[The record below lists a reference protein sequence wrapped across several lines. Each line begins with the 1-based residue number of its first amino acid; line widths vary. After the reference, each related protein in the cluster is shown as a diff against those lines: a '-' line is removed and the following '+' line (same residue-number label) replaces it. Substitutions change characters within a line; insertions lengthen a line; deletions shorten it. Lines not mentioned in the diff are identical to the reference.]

1 MAQTTIATYAGSIA
15 CLEKSNGYFFKSLDD
30 SRLSCKAGGVSIK
43 AIFSRDDQ
51 GHETLTFQSEGL
63 EIASFGRFAD
73 RFVAE
78 TPNGVSI
85 YPVEEGLVPLQYG
98 FALPPGVSKLFCRP
112 PTDQESKNYLLAGTG
127 QKAYAV
133 QTGLTAYGPAENSG
147 EFVRL
152 ELYGK
157 PWFAAQASPEMD
169 GKFPKKITFFESEP
183 KPVELGGG
191 YWNGDAA
198 VSSTV
203 KWTLLSVHSSPTRLS
218 NQEFSNSAQ
227 AIVNRGN
234 VGYVSFSSTSKDIW
248 KEYSTQEG
256 YWTRVESRKEAE
268 QAPRPMGDAAWVA
281 TLVVVV
287 RFVWYVWKLSAFST
301 RKL

>member
-1 MAQTTIATYAGSIA
+1 MAQTTSATYVGSIS
-15 CLEKSNGYFFKSLDD
+15 CLEKANGYFFQSLDV

-78 TPNGVSI
+78 TPNGVNI

-157 PWFAAQASPEMD
+157 PWFAAQASREMD

-198 VSSTV
+198 VSSTA
-203 KWTLLSVHSSPTRLS
+203 KWTLLSVQSSPKRLS
-218 NQEFSNSAQ
+218 HEAFTKGLQVTVFQ
-227 AIVNRGN
+227 GN
-234 VGYVSFSSTSKDIW
+234 VGYVSTSPPGKDIW
-248 KEYSTQEG
+248 KDYEVQEKLHAKLASRQEPTSTPALPALS
-256 YWTRVESRKEAE
+256 TVV
-268 QAPRPMGDAAWVA
+268 VA
-281 TLVVVV
+281 TGGIVVALVI
-287 RFVWYVWKLSAFST
+287 SAMTWFF
-301 RKL
+301 RR